1 MQDKNGNRFM
11 TEEDLEKYFLT
22 VSHELKAPLTE
33 IYAYVKII
41 EEDCRDFLPEQ
52 SRADLQSIR
61 KICEQAMGTIR
72 TYIGYSKIQSS
83 EIVLEKLSL
92 GDLIRDQF
100 RELTAPLRDRKI
112 SLQLPDQVPDV
123 IADRFLFSQLISNIF
138 SNSIKFTS
146 AREEAL
152 ISLRVSRDSE
162 MTHFFFRDNGEGV
175 NEEFARRAFDLFEKT
190 DSDNNRTPD
199 RGTVSRKCVDLI
211 DRGRGLFHPDQPP
224 QSDGHHAC

>member
-1 MQDKNGNRFM
+1 MHSSDPGFGQTPARGAFANISNISKYLKISQRKGKPMQDKNGNRFM

-41 EEDCRDFLPEQ
+41 EEDCRDLLPEQ
-52 SRADLQSIR
+52 SMADLQSIR

-162 MTHFFFRDNGEGV
+162 MTHFFFQRQ
-175 NEEFARRAFDLFEKT
+175 LFT
-190 DSDNNRTPD
+190 
-199 RGTVSRKCVDLI
+199 RGIFSLLYILSKFSGDCLI
-211 DRGRGLFHPDQPP
+211 L
-224 QSDGHHAC
+224 